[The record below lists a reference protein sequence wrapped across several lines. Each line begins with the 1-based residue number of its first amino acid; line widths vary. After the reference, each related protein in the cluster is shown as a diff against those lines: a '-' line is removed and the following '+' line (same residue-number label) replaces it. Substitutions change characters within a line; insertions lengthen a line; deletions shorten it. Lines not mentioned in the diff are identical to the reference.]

1 MESAILE
8 EDLKILGSDSIRE
21 SCSHFMLDMERL
33 GDKNE
38 EQEEEYTEPAIELD
52 RVYNDMREIRSAAI
66 EYGRR
71 HKFAVS
77 TLRSGARQLVLAC
90 KHSGSYRGTKKT
102 VFVDEEPTQEAN
114 ALPTVVLQQE
124 LDHEQVELFPRKMTR
139 RKVSRKIQCPFQI
152 RAKPIKGGQWIV
164 YKMILEHNHPMATDS
179 KAYAQHRKLDD
190 ETQKEIVRLMR
201 ENKTNTQIVKFLSDN
216 GIRNVVRKDIAN
228 LRQTHFNPNSNKLS
242 ATGNILYQVEPPMEK
257 LTPNVEPEDLVA
269 QKLEAQQVAE
279 VTEAFNLFNKSNLNG
294 IARNPI

>member
-1 MESAILE
+1 MEGTTLE
-8 EDLKILGSDSIRE
+8 EDLKILGSDSIRQ
-21 SCSHFMLDMERL
+21 SCEHFIIDMGTLDNKAAE
-33 GDKNE
+33 
-38 EQEEEYTEPAIELD
+38 EEEYTQDAVELD

-71 HKFAVS
+71 EKFAVS

-102 VFVDEEPTQEAN
+102 VVVEEEPSQQAN
-114 ALPTVVLQQE
+114 TLPTVVLQQQE
-124 LDHEQVELFPRKMTR
+124 NDLGQVELFPRKLTR

-164 YKMILEHNHPMATDS
+164 YKMVLEHNHPMATDS

-190 ETQKEIVRLMR
+190 NTQKEIVRLMR
-201 ENKTNTQIVKFLSDN
+201 DNKTNSQIVKYLSDN
-216 GIRNVVRKDIAN
+216 GIKNVVRKDIAN
-228 LRQTHFNPNSNKLS
+228 LRQTYFNPNSNKLS
-242 ATGNILYQVEPPMEK
+242 ATGNILYQVEPPLEK
-257 LTPNVEPEDLVA
+257 TSLIAEPRGLEA

-279 VTEAFNLFNKSNLNG
+279 VTEAFNLFQKSNVNG
-294 IARNPI
+294 VAQNQI